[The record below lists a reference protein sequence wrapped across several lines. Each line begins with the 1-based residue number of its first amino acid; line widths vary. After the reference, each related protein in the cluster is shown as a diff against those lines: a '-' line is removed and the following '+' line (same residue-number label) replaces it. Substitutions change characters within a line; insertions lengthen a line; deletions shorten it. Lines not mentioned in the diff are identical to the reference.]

1 MDIEKMRGA
10 VISQVRVNR
19 EFEER
24 IAKIEEFLDKLAS
37 FGLMAHEALELPH
50 QPSPER
56 QPAEDAL
63 RPRPMLEGGLPGECN
78 L

>member
-24 IAKIEEFLDKLAS
+24 IAKIEEFLKTL
-37 FGLMAHEALELPH
+37 EAK
-50 QPSPER
+50 
-56 QPAEDAL
+56 PAEDAW

>member
-10 VISQVRVNR
+10 VIAQVRVNR

-24 IAKIEEFLDKLAS
+24 IAKIEEFLKTL
-37 FGLMAHEALELPH
+37 EAK
-50 QPSPER
+50 
-56 QPAEDAL
+56 PAEDA
-63 RPRPMLEGGLPGECN
+63 PDDEGAVEGGLPGECN

>member
-24 IAKIEEFLDKLAS
+24 IAKIEEFLKTL
-37 FGLMAHEALELPH
+37 EAEA
-50 QPSPER
+50 
-56 QPAEDAL
+56 AEDA
-63 RPRPMLEGGLPGECN
+63 PDDETAVEGGLPGECN